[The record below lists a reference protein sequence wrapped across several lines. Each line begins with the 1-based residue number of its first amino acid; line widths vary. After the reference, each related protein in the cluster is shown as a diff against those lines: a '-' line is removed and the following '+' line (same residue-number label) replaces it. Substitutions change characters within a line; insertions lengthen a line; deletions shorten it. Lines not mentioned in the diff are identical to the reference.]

1 MTDLTWSAAV
11 KNPAPKEF
19 GAELVA
25 TMRRSLDL
33 AAEQVAEWA
42 RTLATK
48 AKMAQL
54 ARSCF
59 SQAQRYSLSV
69 PIAIQLKQRLRR
81 PGQCPRSSKADLNGL
96 APPSLSSKSPDYE
109 RAESHASVH

>member
-42 RTLATK
+42 RTPATK
-48 AKMAQL
+48 AKMAQRILQL
-54 ARSCF
+54 ASEGVTDP
-59 SQAQRYSLSV
+59 QELVAA
-69 PIAIQLKQRLRR
+69 AIDEA
-81 PGQCPRSSKADLNGL
+81 S
-96 APPSLSSKSPDYE
+96 
-109 RAESHASVH
+109 ESE